1 MNNIIQQPKI
11 MNNIDDAA
19 FMSSLL
25 GDLESKV
32 MKNEPKSTVKLEE
45 PENIEVKIIIIY
57 FIIYIYM
64 FYQFIY

>member
-1 MNNIIQQPKI
+1 

-64 FYQFIY
+64 FY